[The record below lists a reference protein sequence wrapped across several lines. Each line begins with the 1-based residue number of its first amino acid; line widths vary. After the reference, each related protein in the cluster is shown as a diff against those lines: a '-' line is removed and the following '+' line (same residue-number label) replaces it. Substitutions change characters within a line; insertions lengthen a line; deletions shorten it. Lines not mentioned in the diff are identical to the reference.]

1 MAEAL
6 STIPAHRRRLLLVG
20 TEADRAR
27 LKLNRENRRLL
38 IKPSLR
44 FVSLDEVSQFNDPI
58 LQDLASKDLL
68 QPGALL
74 VQSLTV
80 PNKYA
85 RLSSA
90 GDQTAKWKLDATVR
104 VCHLLG
110 ARRVEIRHAE
120 FKSREDVSKRTA

>member
-90 GDQTAKWKLDATVR
+90 GESDRQMEVGRYGQGLSSPR
-104 VCHLLG
+104 CP
-110 ARRVEIRHAE
+110 
-120 FKSREDVSKRTA
+120 SR